1 MNPAACTTVVLL
13 AGGSGSRM
21 AGQVEDKI
29 LAPLAGASAFA
40 HVLRA
45 FCASGVARH
54 AVIAYRDADQREA
67 LARIVEAEGST
78 NLPVAWIEGGRRRQ
92 DSVWNALQVLDE
104 ATTHVF
110 IHDCARPL
118 IQSDQLKTLLDMVC
132 ADGAVCM
139 ARRVTDTI
147 KRVPADH
154 PDLRHMRLQDVRR
167 DGLWAMETPQAF
179 DRHLILDAYRLIQE
193 TGEDVT
199 DDAAVVEA
207 FGHPVSLLA
216 NDRPN
221 LKITLPTDL
230 DMIQV
235 LLERIAPKGP

>member
-13 AGGSGSRM
+13 AGGSGARM
-21 AGQVEDKI
+21 GGQVSDKI

-45 FCASGVARH
+45 FVASGVARH
-54 AVIAYRDADQREA
+54 AVIAYRDADQRRA
-67 LARIVEAEGST
+67 LESILATEGSPD
-78 NLPVAWIEGGRRRQ
+78 LPVAWVQGGKRRQ
-92 DSVWNALQVLDE
+92 DSVWNALQALDG

-118 IQSDQLKTLLDMVC
+118 IQPDQLRTLLEMVC
-132 ADGAVCM
+132 ADGAVCL
-139 ARRVTDTI
+139 ARKVTDTI

-167 DGLWAMETPQAF
+167 EGLWAMETPQAF
-179 DRHLILDAYRLIQE
+179 DRQLIVDAYRLTQE

-216 NDRPN
+216 NNRPN

-230 DMIQV
+230 DIIQV
-235 LLERIAPKGP
+235 LLDRTDSKAP